1 METIWQDIR
10 YAIRTLTRSP
20 GFTLIA
26 IFTLALGIGA
36 NTAIFTVVNAVL
48 LRPLAF
54 KDPSR
59 IVLVEEKSPFP
70 TITTSYENY
79 VDWRDQSHS
88 FESMQASCP
97 TAMTLTG
104 LGDPQLLAA
113 RYATAGFFPLLGI
126 QPIAGRNFSH
136 EEDTAS
142 GQPVAIISYG
152 LWQRLGGASNW
163 VGKSIELSSKSYTV
177 IGILPPR
184 FQFLQPADVFVPF
197 EPWARTLPDDRNW
210 HPGIYPVARLKI
222 GVSVEQ
228 ARAEMVGITARLEK
242 QYPDYNTGTSADVV
256 HMQEEV
262 VRNVRP
268 ALLVLL
274 WAVGFILLIACA
286 NVANLQLARAASRS
300 REIAIRS
307 ALGASRVRIIRQLLT
322 ESIVIAILGG
332 GLGLWLAN
340 AGLSPLLRLSA
351 GAISDVSGI
360 RIDPWV
366 LAFTVVAS
374 LLTGILF
381 GLLPAL
387 RTAQPDLREALNE
400 GGRGSTG
407 GAASRGLRSVLVV
420 AEIAIAMLLLVGAGL
435 LLRSFER
442 MESSAA
448 GFTPDHLLVAD
459 LPLSQN
465 AYPKSEQRFAFYD
478 HLLENAR
485 ALPGVRSVGAA
496 SFLPM
501 SGNGSLIHFNIYG
514 RPPKTPH
521 DYIAAGYRTI
531 TPQYLETLNVPLL
544 AGRMFA
550 QTDNEKALAVVVVNA
565 SFAKQFFGSESPL
578 GKRMQIGALP
588 DDSVPWLEIVG
599 VVGDMRRGLA
609 TEPQAEM
616 YLPYKQADA
625 VLPVFSLSIV
635 LRTAVDPGA
644 ETSALRAAL
653 GSIDKNQPLVKV
665 RTMEDNM
672 TTSAAQPRFRTW
684 LLGLFALL
692 ALLLSSIGIYG
703 VMSYSVTQRVHE
715 IGIRI
720 ALGAQ
725 PAQVFRLL
733 TGEGF
738 RLAVGGVAIG
748 LGASLVLTR
757 VLRSFLYEV
766 SPLDPIT
773 YIAVAATLITVG
785 LLASYLPARRATRVD
800 PLIALRHD

>member
-54 KDPSR
+54 KDPSQ

-88 FESMQASCP
+88 FESMEASCP

-104 LGDPQLLAA
+104 LGDPQLLTA

-126 QPIAGRNFSH
+126 QPIVGRNFSH

-152 LWQRLGGASNW
+152 LWQRLGGDSNW

-177 IGILPPR
+177 IGVLPPR

-210 HPGIYPVARLKI
+210 HPGIYPVARLKP

-242 QYPDYNTGTSADVV
+242 QYPIYNTGTSADVV

-307 ALGASRVRIIRQLLT
+307 ALGASRVRIVRQLLT
-322 ESIVIAILGG
+322 ESVVIAILGG

-340 AGLSPLLRLSA
+340 AALGPLLQLSA
-351 GAISDVSGI
+351 GAVPDVSGI

-366 LAFTVVAS
+366 LAFTVAAS

-448 GFTPDHLLVAD
+448 GFAPDHLLAAD

-465 AYPKSEQRFAFYD
+465 AYPRSEQRFAFYD

-485 ALPGVRSVGAA
+485 ALPGVRSAGAA

-514 RPPKTPH
+514 RPPKTAH

-550 QTDNEKALAVVVVNA
+550 QTDNERAPAVVVVNT
-565 SFAKQFFGSESPL
+565 SFAKKFFGAESPL

-644 ETSALRAAL
+644 EASALRAAL

-725 PAQVFRLL
+725 PVQVFRLV

-738 RLAVGGVAIG
+738 RLAIGGVAIG
-748 LGASLVLTR
+748 FAASLVLTR

-773 YIAVAATLITVG
+773 YITVAAILVSVG
-785 LLASYLPARRATRVD
+785 MLASYLPARRATRVD
-800 PLIALRHD
+800 PLVALRHD

>member
-1 METIWQDIR
+1 MWCTC
-10 YAIRTLTRSP
+10 
-20 GFTLIA
+20 
-26 IFTLALGIGA
+26 
-36 NTAIFTVVNAVL
+36 
-48 LRPLAF
+48 
-54 KDPSR
+54 K
-59 IVLVEEKSPFP
+59 K
-70 TITTSYENY
+70 
-79 VDWRDQSHS
+79 
-88 FESMQASCP
+88 
-97 TAMTLTG
+97 
-104 LGDPQLLAA
+104 
-113 RYATAGFFPLLGI
+113 
-126 QPIAGRNFSH
+126 
-136 EEDTAS
+136 
-142 GQPVAIISYG
+142 
-152 LWQRLGGASNW
+152 RLS
-163 VGKSIELSSKSYTV
+163 
-177 IGILPPR
+177 
-184 FQFLQPADVFVPF
+184 
-197 EPWARTLPDDRNW
+197 
-210 HPGIYPVARLKI
+210 
-222 GVSVEQ
+222 
-228 ARAEMVGITARLEK
+228 
-242 QYPDYNTGTSADVV
+242 GTSGP
-256 HMQEEV
+256 HS
-262 VRNVRP
+262 
-268 ALLVLL
+268 LVLL

-307 ALGASRVRIIRQLLT
+307 ALGASRVRIVRQLLT
-322 ESIVIAILGG
+322 ESVVIAILGG

-340 AGLSPLLRLSA
+340 AALGPLLQLSA
-351 GAISDVSGI
+351 GAVPDVSGI

-366 LAFTVVAS
+366 LAFTVAAS

-448 GFTPDHLLVAD
+448 GFAPDHLLVAD

-465 AYPKSEQRFAFYD
+465 AYPRSEQRFAFYD

-514 RPPKTPH
+514 SPPKTAH

-550 QTDNEKALAVVVVNA
+550 QTDNEKAPAVVVVNT
-565 SFAKQFFGSESPL
+565 SFAKKFFGAESPL

-644 ETSALRAAL
+644 EASALR
-653 GSIDKNQPLVKV
+653 
-665 RTMEDNM
+665 R
-672 TTSAAQPRFRTW
+672 
-684 LLGLFALL
+684 LLGQ
-692 ALLLSSIGIYG
+692 STKTS
-703 VMSYSVTQRVHE
+703 RW
-715 IGIRI
+715 
-720 ALGAQ
+720 
-725 PAQVFRLL
+725 
-733 TGEGF
+733 
-738 RLAVGGVAIG
+738 
-748 LGASLVLTR
+748 
-757 VLRSFLYEV
+757 
-766 SPLDPIT
+766 
-773 YIAVAATLITVG
+773 
-785 LLASYLPARRATRVD
+785 
-800 PLIALRHD
+800 